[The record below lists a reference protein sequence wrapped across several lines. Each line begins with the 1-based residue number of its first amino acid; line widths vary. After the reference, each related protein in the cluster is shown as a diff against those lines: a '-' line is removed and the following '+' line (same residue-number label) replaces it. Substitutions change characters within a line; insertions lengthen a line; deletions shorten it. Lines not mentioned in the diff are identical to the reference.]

1 MIKSYGKGSQLSEAT
16 KAAEAMLW
24 IQLYTSGDGEKFK
37 FKDFRE
43 FSSRAY
49 KQDDIDRAVQL
60 VFRWALSSVRKERQ
74 YRNVCDQFYVVISF
88 PTKQLVKPLR
98 DRALIKEFVQ
108 FTLEKRYSLVK
119 EELKWQ
125 YRWKRMGVRLPDY
138 RDDLVA
144 AGEMLDK
151 FDESDLFVQHAKS
164 FVFKKKTA
172 LEGMYIRLYGTRHE
186 GRFKALRKKLV
197 REGRSFNEVVAMG
210 KAVTSKDF
218 KSAREKL
225 KNLASK
231 DIEEAFFLLG
241 LLLDRGL
248 DGEINKEEAL
258 QWLKLASIAGQSE
271 AHLELARYYA
281 QGTVVPRNFRESMR
295 ILKLAFKDM
304 PGPSQREAAK
314 LLLEGGPGLKKDIE
328 KGIILYTRSANVPDG
343 ESAYDLGIIY
353 LEGTHVGVDL
363 QKAEEWL
370 VEAEELG
377 VSGAGAK
384 LDEIAQLRAE
394 EKKKLNKQK
403 KMKNVMIQK
412 AKQLNDSVK

>member
-1 MIKSYGKGSQLSEAT
+1 MA
-16 KAAEAMLW
+16 KA
-24 IQLYTSGDGEKFK
+24 D
-37 FKDFRE
+37 
-43 FSSRAY
+43 
-49 KQDDIDRAVQL
+49 
-60 VFRWALSSVRKERQ
+60 
-74 YRNVCDQFYVVISF
+74 
-88 PTKQLVKPLR
+88 
-98 DRALIKEFVQ
+98 
-108 FTLEKRYSLVK
+108 
-119 EELKWQ
+119 
-125 YRWKRMGVRLPDY
+125 PD
-138 RDDLVA
+138 
-144 AGEMLDK
+144 
-151 FDESDLFVQHAKS
+151 
-164 FVFKKKTA
+164 
-172 LEGMYIRLYGTRHE
+172 
-186 GRFKALRKKLV
+186 
-197 REGRSFNEVVAMG
+197 
-210 KAVTSKDF
+210 
-218 KSAREKL
+218 
-225 KNLASK
+225 
-231 DIEEAFFLLG
+231 
-241 LLLDRGL
+241 
-248 DGEINKEEAL
+248 
-258 QWLKLASIAGQSE
+258 
-271 AHLELARYYA
+271 LARYYA